1 MTAPLIDLFWSCSQA
16 VTKQRLKFLSEMSAL
31 LRNYDIFLGID
42 AARFTDTRLYAA
54 LALHIQERV
63 GVLMGEVAAGTMNL
77 STFAENVHHMVSCLA
92 DGELIH
98 TNNDIP
104 PVRVV
109 NASQLKLLLGEPN
122 SEAPDHIEDFSL
134 DSDVFTLIQECGF
147 SGDLKCGTGLIVI
160 SAHISNNE
168 AVKNHSDD
176 YHLFTIFTDN
186 VLDSPIKTAEAIIH
200 ENAHNLLNLFLEA
213 QQIVLATDHLSYYS
227 PWTNSLR
234 HDRGIVHGFFAF
246 STVLNFY
253 GQLSLL
259 NPHEAIKRYASI
271 QLDKLTSVEN
281 DLQQILSVYPSSL
294 TDLLMQNYAAART
307 NF

>member
-1 MTAPLIDLFWSCSQA
+1 MTAPLIDIFWSCSQT
-16 VTKQRLKFLSEMSAL
+16 VTRRRLEFLSEMSAL
-31 LRNYDIFLGID
+31 LRNYGIFLDID
-42 AARFTDTRLYAA
+42 AAHFTDTRLYAA

-63 GVLMGEVAAGTMNL
+63 GVLMGKVAAGTMNL
-77 STFAENVHHMVSCLA
+77 STFAENVHRMVSCLA
-92 DGELIH
+92 EGELVH

-109 NASQLKLLLGEPN
+109 NASRLNLLLAEPN
-122 SEAPDHIEDFSL
+122 SQAPGYIEDLPL
-134 DSDVFTLIQECGF
+134 DPDVFTLIQECGF
-147 SGDLKCGTGLIVI
+147 SGALECGTGLIVI
-160 SAHISNNE
+160 GAHISNAE

-213 QQIVLATDHLSYYS
+213 QQIVLATDQLSYYS

-253 GQLSLL
+253 RQLSQL

-281 DLQQILSVYPSSL
+281 DLQQVLSAYPSSL
-294 TDLLMQNYAAART
+294 ADLLMQNDATART
-307 NF
+307 NC